1 MSQGEAMDCMKME
14 PFVQKVMTIPDAK
27 LDNWLIANTVKY
39 NEVIEFRHVYI
50 AWLLKQ
56 ANSASL
62 GQMLSNNNNFYKP

>member
-39 NEVIEFRHVYI
+39 NEVMEFRHV
-50 AWLLKQ
+50 
-56 ANSASL
+56 
-62 GQMLSNNNNFYKP
+62 